1 VPTPTTLDRYSLFQE
16 AYLVADLDDAIHRWS
31 SLFGA
36 GPFVVVPHHRT
47 DRFDYRG
54 TTHQADV
61 SYAFGYLGDTMI
73 QFIEQHDDTP
83 SIYRDMY
90 PAGSYGFHHVGLLV
104 HDFDAEFARL
114 ESLGF
119 ECATRLYADGVDAA
133 YFDTREVTGGF
144 TEIHGD
150 PPHIL
155 GAFATWRAAHDRRR
169 AGDDPF
175 LSRPPRR

>member
-1 VPTPTTLDRYSLFQE
+1 MTNRTLDRYSLFQE
-16 AYLVADLDDAIHRWS
+16 AYLVADLDESIARWNT
-31 SLFGA
+31 LFGA
-36 GPFVVVPHHRT
+36 GPFVVAPHHQT

-73 QFIEQHDDTP
+73 QFIVQHDDTP

-90 PAGSYGFHHVGLLV
+90 PAGQYGFHHVGVLV
-104 HDFDAEFARL
+104 HDFDAEFTRL

-155 GAFATWRAAHDRRR
+155 GAFATWRAAHDRLRP
-169 AGDDPF
+169 GDDPI
-175 LSRPPRR
+175 LPRPARR